1 MYYLKGDFSTGT
13 YIDEPL
19 VAAICCCFFSKL
31 IAHSFSA
38 LYIPENV
45 SNFSSQKLVDFLAF
59 QLDGNASNGWLF

>member
-1 MYYLKGDFSTGT
+1 MYHLDSDFSTGT

-19 VAAICCCFFSKL
+19 TAAIRCCFFSKP

-45 SNFSSQKLVDFLAF
+45 SNFSYPRFDVTLGAE
-59 QLDGNASNGWLF
+59 